1 MTVDIREKIAKL
13 NSAQRKK
20 VAARAAELIAEEM
33 SLRQLRKARK
43 LTQARV
49 AKVLGVTQDSVS
61 RLEKRSDLLL
71 STLRKTVKAMG
82 GEVRIV
88 AEFPDRRP
96 VVSVRLVEFRSG
108 EAIVSPA
115 PQSGKV
121 EGTWGPPLQPRS
133 GAPGGK
139 RPHPFA
145 NSAKG
150 WATQNPF
157 RNLRPRHPPKGE
169 HPAHRACCWSGFAA
183 SVGHNGN
190 VPSVPLCQGWAAC
203 LRARMLSRMDVKVK
217 DSRPFDRAF
226 TRSLLNRAGLF
237 RQSSIVDSSNSR
249 AISCLQL

>member
-96 VVSVRLVEFRSG
+96 VVLFELSSSDPARRSFR
-108 EAIVSPA
+108 
-115 PQSGKV
+115 
-121 EGTWGPPLQPRS
+121 R
-133 GAPGGK
+133 
-139 RPHPFA
+139 R
-145 NSAKG
+145 
-150 WATQNPF
+150 
-157 RNLRPRHPPKGE
+157 R
-169 HPAHRACCWSGFAA
+169 RAE
-183 SVGHNGN
+183 
-190 VPSVPLCQGWAAC
+190 
-203 LRARMLSRMDVKVK
+203 K
-217 DSRPFDRAF
+217 
-226 TRSLLNRAGLF
+226 
-237 RQSSIVDSSNSR
+237 
-249 AISCLQL
+249 